1 MLQIFCRI
9 RGASLKIGI
18 LLQLSLK
25 LPDNGAV
32 KALLLAAL
40 LLPGLCPAETVFR
53 LRGRIEPAS
62 HAAVSI
68 HGSTTQF
75 SASTFSDSRGR
86 FEFKKL
92 TAGTYT
98 LSLFFRARG
107 ELRRTI
113 EVGPG
118 TADAK
123 GMVEV
128 SFTVK
133 EDFLVQEEA
142 RRRQLA
148 PVSELS
154 IPDKAR
160 KLYGEAQKRLEK
172 RDTTGAVAKLE
183 EAVKLAPQYVAAWNN
198 LGTIFYQTRQYTRA
212 EQAFRT
218 ALEQDPAA
226 FEPLVNLGGVL
237 LTLNRIDDA
246 LPFNLHAVLS
256 RPKDALA
263 NSQLGMNY
271 FALGKLDLAKKY
283 LLEAK
288 RIDPAHFSHPQM
300 LLAEIYYR
308 SGDRAAAAAELQSM
322 LQLHPD
328 VAERDKL
335 RAMIEKLA
343 R

>member
-1 MLQIFCRI
+1 
-9 RGASLKIGI
+9 
-18 LLQLSLK
+18 
-25 LPDNGAV
+25 V
-32 KALLLAAL
+32 KALLLIAL
-40 LLPGLCPAETVFR
+40 LLPGLCLAETVFK

-62 HAAVSI
+62 RAAVGI
-68 HGSTTQF
+68 HGSTAPF
-75 SASTFSDSRGR
+75 SASTFADPRGR

-92 TAGTYT
+92 AAGTYT
-98 LSLFFRARG
+98 LSLYFRTRG
-107 ELRRTI
+107 ELRRTV

-123 GMVEV
+123 GTVNV
-128 SFTVK
+128 SFTV
-133 EDFLVQEEA
+133 QEELLNREA
-142 RRRQLA
+142 AQRRQLV
-148 PVSELS
+148 PVRELS
-154 IPDKAR
+154 IPGKAH

-172 RDTTGAVAKLE
+172 RDTAGAVTKLE
-183 EAVKLAPQYVAAWNN
+183 AAVKLAPQYVAAWNN
-198 LGTIFYQTRQYTRA
+198 LGTIFYQTKQYPRA

-218 ALEQDPAA
+218 ALEQDPSS

-246 LPFNLHAVLS
+246 LPFNLNAVLS

-271 FALGKLDLAKKY
+271 FALGKLDLSKKY

-308 SGDRAAAAAELQSM
+308 SGDRAAAAAELQSL

-328 VAERDKL
+328 LANRDKL
-335 RAMIEKLA
+335 RNMIEKLA